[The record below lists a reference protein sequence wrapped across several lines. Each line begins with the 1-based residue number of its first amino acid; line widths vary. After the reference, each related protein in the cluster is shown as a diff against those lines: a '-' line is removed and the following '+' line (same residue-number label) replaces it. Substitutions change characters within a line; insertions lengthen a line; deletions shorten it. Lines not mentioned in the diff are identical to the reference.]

1 MQGRNSH
8 THTQKVSVSKNGPRM
23 PTNSG
28 NQSRIF
34 ILIRSSNTHCTYSS
48 ISVRNFIFLQLHQT
62 KSLNWHKI
70 AWIWNAAV
78 CNYFKWKMGS
88 HFATENQNTAC
99 LPARLSYKNSSTE
112 GRAAFLWLKS
122 TKRARR
128 KRNKLQIRLLCNK
141 IYKINE
147 TKCAGSFFILHHT
160 RAWQNWVLILN
171 KASRTQIPIFFPL
184 PSKGVRK
191 KSSTAPHKM
200 KLDSIW
206 IERPMQWTQWQS
218 YSPFHTANNKGGK
231 KIRKEV
237 SFLRGSIMWLSLF
250 FPTFHQTTCLL

>member
-8 THTQKVSVSKNGPRM
+8 THTHTKVSVSKNGPRM

-147 TKCAGSFFILHHT
+147 TKCAGSFFYP
-160 RAWQNWVLILN
+160 
-171 KASRTQIPIFFPL
+171 ASHAR
-184 PSKGVRK
+184 V
-191 KSSTAPHKM
+191 A
-200 KLDSIW
+200 KLSIN
-206 IERPMQWTQWQS
+206 
-218 YSPFHTANNKGGK
+218 FK
-231 KIRKEV
+231 
-237 SFLRGSIMWLSLF
+237 
-250 FPTFHQTTCLL
+250 